1 MHYRP
6 LPVAPRS
13 AHAAPASATVAR
25 RQRTWYLSAWSAEF
39 CETARTEPAAQQ
51 QRAGEPAPMPTAR
64 RRQTILVI
72 DDDPTNLKV
81 AVEYL
86 KAYSYK
92 ILIARDGL
100 TGIERAQLARPDLI
114 LLDIQMPGIDGYET
128 CRRLSANPD
137 TAGTPVIFMTALGSA
152 DHKIRGFEAGAR
164 DYVTKPVEER
174 VLLARVRAHLQ
185 IRELQLQLEEQREL
199 LAARVLEQSASVE
212 RELAQREADGAER
225 TRLLELI
232 RWQSGQLV
240 NATRAELDAPGR
252 LTPADR
258 PLLALLQRHLEQA
271 RELLQT
277 NIADA
282 NEAARG
288 NVVIGLELLRS
299 LTARLSTAPAP
310 TPVEAP
316 PSDNPIAALSERE
329 QEIVTLLVQGRSVK
343 EIAYELG
350 VARTTVSTH
359 RKRILDK
366 LGLNDLPSLVK
377 LALVHGVA

>member
-6 LPVAPRS
+6 LPASARS
-13 AHAAPASATVAR
+13 SRAAPTASPPPAR
-25 RQRTWYLSAWSAEF
+25 RQRTWHLSAWSAEF
-39 CETARTEPAAQQ
+39 CETARNDPAPR

-185 IRELQLQLEEQREL
+185 IRELRLQLEEQREL

-212 RELAQREADGAER
+212 RELAQREAEVAER
-225 TRLLELI
+225 ARLMELI

-240 NATRAELDAPGR
+240 QATRAELDAPGQ
-252 LTPADR
+252 LTRADR

-277 NIADA
+277 KVSGAD
-282 NEAARG
+282 EAARG
-288 NVVIGLELLRS
+288 NVVISLELLHS
-299 LTARLSTAPAP
+299 LTARLAAAPPAPVEEAPA
-310 TPVEAP
+310 
-316 PSDNPIAALSERE
+316 DNPIAALSERE
-329 QEIVTLLVQGRSVK
+329 QQIVTLLVEGRSVK

-366 LGLNDLPSLVK
+366 LGLHDLPSLVK